1 MENGVWKIYKEK
13 GKQME
18 DKKIKEAKKRVKE
31 LKVFYTSLTTYICVN
46 IGLFLIDFITSPSSY
61 WFYWVSIFWGI
72 AIGIQAAKVFVLK
85 GRFLG
90 KEWEKR
96 KLKEFMEE

>member
-1 MENGVWKIYKEK
+1 
-13 GKQME
+13 ME
-18 DKKIKEAKKRVKE
+18 DKKVKEVKKRVKE

-46 IGLFLIDFITSPSSY
+46 IGLFLIDFITSPGSF

-72 AIGIQAAKVFVLK
+72 AIGIQAEKVFVLK

-96 KLKEFMEE
+96 KLKEFMEEKQLAKAR